1 MYCWPLDILEDVTN
15 IEEKK
20 FTYNSLLVGDY
31 SVTVKVKI
39 NVVFWF
45 TKSRGLVAG
54 IASLLRGFPHL
65 YRTIP
70 VRS

>member
-1 MYCWPLDILEDVTN
+1 MYCWPWGIVEAGTN
-15 IEEKK
+15 IEEKE

-31 SVTVKVKI
+31 CITVKVK
-39 NVVFWF
+39 NNLVFWV

-65 YRTIP
+65 HRTIP